1 MVVLVV
7 QHRRYTLC
15 HRTVHSKMVKIVTSV
30 MLFITGKNKQDI
42 FSSVVNK
49 NKVHFF
55 FRKKIMARK
64 IYNNYLCERLT
75 K

>member
-1 MVVLVV
+1 MVVLVLHHH
-7 QHRRYTLC
+7 QYTLC
-15 HRTVHSKMVKIVTSV
+15 HKTLHSKMVKIVNSV
-30 MLFITGKNKQDI
+30 MPFITGKNKQDV

>member
-1 MVVLVV
+1 
-7 QHRRYTLC
+7 
-15 HRTVHSKMVKIVTSV
+15 MVKIVNSV
-30 MLFITGKNKQDI
+30 MPFITGKNKQDV